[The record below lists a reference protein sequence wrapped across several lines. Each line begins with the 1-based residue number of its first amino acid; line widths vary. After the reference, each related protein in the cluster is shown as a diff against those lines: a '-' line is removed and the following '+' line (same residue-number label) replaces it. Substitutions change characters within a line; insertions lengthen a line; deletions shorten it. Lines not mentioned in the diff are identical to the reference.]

1 MQKEDVGNSGQSNA
15 AAQDQGAKIA
25 GDYFAGFNFSEIV
38 PDINEMF
45 RNGVYFGHQK
55 SRRHP
60 KMKEYIYGVRNGINV
75 IDLEKTRDKLLQ
87 AMEAIEKT
95 VASGDDIM
103 FVGTKKQVKRLVE
116 SAAHN
121 CSMPYVCERWL
132 GGTFTNYEEISRR
145 TKFLRDGE
153 DKMKR
158 GEYDKYTKFE
168 KMKKQEELD
177 NLEKKMGGIKNMFKL
192 PKMIFAA
199 SLIEDDL
206 AIKEARK
213 KNIPVV
219 ALVDTNVDPSGI
231 DYPIPANDDAI
242 SSLKLMIGYVTKAV
256 KDGVAKRSVKK
267 PADEKEVNRGEKR
280 TFPLKK

>member
-1 MQKEDVGNSGQSNA
+1 MQKEESGNSGQNNA
-15 AAQDQGAKIA
+15 AVQDEAVKKA
-25 GDYFAGFNFSEIV
+25 GDYFAGFNFSELV

-45 RNGVYFGHQK
+45 KSGVYFGHQK
-55 SRRHP
+55 SRCNP

-75 IDLEKTRDKLLQ
+75 IDLEKTRDSLLR
-87 AMEAIEKT
+87 AMKAIEES
-95 VASGDDIM
+95 VASGDDIL
-103 FVGTKKQVKRLVE
+103 FVGTKKQAKRLVE
-116 SAAHN
+116 SAARN
-121 CSMPYVCERWL
+121 CAMPYVTERWL

-177 NLEKKMGGIKNMFKL
+177 SLEKKMGGIKNMFKL

-206 AIKEARK
+206 AIKEAKK
-213 KNIPVV
+213 KNIPIV

-231 DYPIPANDDAI
+231 DFPIPANDDAI
-242 SSLKLMIGYVTKAV
+242 SSLRLMVGYVVKAV

-267 PADEKEVNRGEKR
+267 PADTKEGGRGERGKFSPR
-280 TFPLKK
+280 K